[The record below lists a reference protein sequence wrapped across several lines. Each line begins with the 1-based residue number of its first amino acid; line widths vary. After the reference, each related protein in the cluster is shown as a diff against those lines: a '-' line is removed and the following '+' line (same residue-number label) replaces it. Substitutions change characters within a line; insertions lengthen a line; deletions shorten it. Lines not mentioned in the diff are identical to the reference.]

1 MTTSADT
8 RAQALSKMGEGSS
21 EEFARI
27 VAPHDMATNFPQLT
41 DRFI

>member
-8 RAQALSKMGEGSS
+8 RAQAPSKMGEGSS

-27 VAPHDMATNFPQLT
+27 VAPQTVLF
-41 DRFI
+41 R